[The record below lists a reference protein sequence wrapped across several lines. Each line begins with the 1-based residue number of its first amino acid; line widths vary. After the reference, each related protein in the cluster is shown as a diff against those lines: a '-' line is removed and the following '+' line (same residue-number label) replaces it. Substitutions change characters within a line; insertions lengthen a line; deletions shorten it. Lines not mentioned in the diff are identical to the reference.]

1 MKESH
6 SQQHRDSPKASDSA
20 SGSAR
25 RQADAAQKPFAVF
38 DIDGTLIRWQLYHAL
53 ADALAKRGYI
63 QAEAF
68 QIIRAARMDWKRRIG
83 PESFTDYEMQLMRLY
98 VKVLRKL
105 TVNQLDEAAES
116 VFQEYKDQV
125 YTYTRNLIAELKG
138 KGYLLFAISGSQV
151 EIVEKIADYY
161 GFDDFVSRVDERKN
175 NKFTGKAT
183 TPIFDKDFTLKEF
196 IKKHGAKLKNSIAVG
211 DSASD
216 IKMLEIVEKPIAFN
230 PETRLFEHARN
241 KGWDIVIERKNVVYQ
256 LKPGQDGQYKLV

>member
-1 MKESH
+1 MK
-6 SQQHRDSPKASDSA
+6 
-20 SGSAR
+20 SGR
-25 RQADAAQKPFAVF
+25 PFAVF

-63 QAEAF
+63 QAKAF
-68 QIIRAARMDWKRRIG
+68 QIIRAARMDWKRRVG

-125 YTYTRNLIAELKG
+125 YTYTRDLIAELKG
-138 KGYLLFAISGSQV
+138 NGYLLFAVSGSQV
-151 EIVEKIADYY
+151 EIVEKIAGYY
-161 GFDDFVSRVDERKN
+161 GFDDFVSRVDEHKN
-175 NKFTGKAT
+175 NKFTGKST
-183 TPIFDKDFTLKEF
+183 TPIFNKDIVLKEL
-196 IKKHGAKLKNSIAVG
+196 IKKHGVSKKNSVAVG

-230 PETRLFEHARN
+230 PEKGLFIQAQKN
-241 KGWDIVIERKNVVYQ
+241 GWKIVIERKNVVYE
-256 LKPGQDGQYKLV
+256 LEPGQDGHYELV